1 MQIQNPDCPSGYVRP
16 VRVGR
21 VTDRTL
27 PGCGNVRHRGCLR
40 EVRNKRR
47 MRRSGPEKASVME
60 NESRMN
66 K

>member
-1 MQIQNPDCPSGYVRP
+1 
-16 VRVGR
+16 

-27 PGCGNVRHRGCLR
+27 PGCGNVRHRGCFR

-47 MRRSGPEKASVME
+47 KRRKRRSEPEKASVME

>member
-1 MQIQNPDCPSGYVRP
+1 
-16 VRVGR
+16 
-21 VTDRTL
+21 
-27 PGCGNVRHRGCLR
+27 LR

-47 MRRSGPEKASVME
+47 GRRSEPEKASVME